1 MYNQILLGPYCLCST
16 LLLGCK
22 KCAAK
27 VICSFS
33 ARCLWRAESCWI
45 HFSCWYCD
53 DFLFLLLYVFPSRQK
68 WSWGGNLAP
77 DTLFIQSHTLQRK
90 VWTVHYTRLNLC
102 RCIQQL
108 HSNTPS
114 SSLSSPPQII
124 WEQRSLQRLWSVYSS
139 QWTGDEGTG
148 QCVPSQGKVK
158 FPLWSFE
165 LDEVGV
171 LHSLKP
177 LFCF

>member
-33 ARCLWRAESCWI
+33 ARCLWRAESCRI

-77 DTLFIQSHTLQRK
+77 DTLFIQSHTQQRK

-114 SSLSSPPQII
+114 SSLSSPPSDYLGTA
-124 WEQRSLQRLWSVYSS
+124 ELAAPVVSLFQPVNWWWGHRAMCTISR
-139 QWTGDEGTG
+139 
-148 QCVPSQGKVK
+148 
-158 FPLWSFE
+158 
-165 LDEVGV
+165 
-171 LHSLKP
+171 
-177 LFCF
+177 

>member
-114 SSLSSPPQII
+114 SSLSSPPSDYLGTA
-124 WEQRSLQRLWSVYSS
+124 ELAAPVVSLFQPVNWWWGHRAMCTISR
-139 QWTGDEGTG
+139 
-148 QCVPSQGKVK
+148 
-158 FPLWSFE
+158 
-165 LDEVGV
+165 
-171 LHSLKP
+171 
-177 LFCF
+177 

>member
-1 MYNQILLGPYCLCST
+1 MLVEGRVVLD
-16 LLLGCK
+16 
-22 KCAAK
+22 
-27 VICSFS
+27 SF
-33 ARCLWRAESCWI
+33 
-45 HFSCWYCD
+45 
-53 DFLFLLLYVFPSRQK
+53 FLLILWWFSISSAVCFPFEAEMEL
-68 WSWGGNLAP
+68 GGNLAP

-139 QWTGDEGTG
+139 QWTGDESTG